1 MNREIFMY
9 CRESESIDVYITT
22 SDLEKLH
29 QYVDFL
35 PVVHYS
41 KHDVPACKEVGKIG
55 IMGGPV
61 LRFHLKRTE
70 IPIETHEEIL
80 KKNGNK
86 DYSLL
91 EMITMAK
98 QSEYG
103 AVWYSD
109 KGPIQIMKDG
119 TMHAI

>member
-35 PVVHYS
+35 PVVHYPQ
-41 KHDVPACKEVGKIG
+41 HDIPACKEVGKIG

-61 LRFHLKRTE
+61 LRFHLTRIE
-70 IPIETHEEIL
+70 I
-80 KKNGNK
+80 
-86 DYSLL
+86 
-91 EMITMAK
+91 
-98 QSEYG
+98 SE
-103 AVWYSD
+103 
-109 KGPIQIMKDG
+109 
-119 TMHAI
+119 